1 MNYYPKFQIKTDLYT
16 NGNEEYVLSTTQ
28 QPYIGYYYKT
38 STGQLYT
45 GKNPQDGPNILLL
58 PLLTL
63 PHQLIENTQ
72 GNVIEPFNI
81 LSPDVDNPILIDPL
95 NKKILNG
102 LSNRFLP
109 LFNQPSPSLQDY
121 ILGSFSRYF
130 CKKTNELKYIE
141 IDKETHDKLKIKDS
155 QIAWDLYEPQLIVW
169 QISGDEEGTFLANK
183 SNIAL
188 LEKHQKW
195 YGFSQYLKEDY
206 LKYHQSQNIN
216 NL

>member
-1 MNYYPKFQIKTDLYT
+1 MTYYPKSQIKTNLYT
-16 NGNEEYVLSTTQ
+16 NGEEEYVLSTTQ

-63 PHQLIENTQ
+63 PHQLIKNTQ

-109 LFNQPSPSLQDY
+109 LFNQSNPSLQDY
-121 ILGSFSRYF
+121 TLGSFTRYF

-141 IDKETHDKLKIKDS
+141 INKETHDKLKIKDS

-169 QISGDEEGTFLANK
+169 QISGDKEKTFLANK
-183 SNIAL
+183 NNIAL
-188 LEKHQKW
+188 LEKRQKW

-206 LKYHQSQNIN
+206 LKYYLAS
-216 NL
+216 